1 MNIIYHKMCPH
12 DHHSFYYFIFSK
24 IFDEIINNF
33 LLKSILF
40 EDFSGKVNKSVVEMK
55 KNIRFFQYKGRW
67 YPWRRPKYHVFWIF
81 FLKPKA
87 KWAFGAKPCVL
98 FTCSNHSMK
107 EIEKTRQWK
116 GELFIISDSKIND
129 PKRIKQAKNMRI
141 IYQ

>member
-1 MNIIYHKMCPH
+1 MCPH

-55 KNIRFFQYKGRW
+55 KNIRFFSTRVVGIHGDDLNTN
-67 YPWRRPKYHVFWIF
+67 HVFWIF
-81 FLKPKA
+81 FLKPIT

-98 FTCSNHSMK
+98 FTCSNHNMQG
-107 EIEKTRQWK
+107 IEKTRQ
-116 GELFIISDSKIND
+116 
-129 PKRIKQAKNMRI
+129 
-141 IYQ
+141 